1 MTNFILGVAAGV
13 FICTAIFGY
22 LTYKLYNL
30 FKYGA

>member
-1 MTNFILGVAAGV
+1 MVYFLLGMATGVVICAA
-13 FICTAIFGY
+13 TFGY

>member
-13 FICTAIFGY
+13 FICTTIFGY
-22 LTYKLYNL
+22 LTYKLYTL